1 MLMATMDDMNASF
14 NTPSST
20 QYQAVQKGFA
30 MCGQAPPNS
39 QYTLDKWK
47 EHLEKLSIDAVYKV
61 LLEGNQVC
69 DVDVGDE
76 PGVGHR
82 TPTAATIQGDS
93 VSPSG
98 GETPETITRYNRMMH
113 RVADLFDD
121 DTEAT
126 YDVDPLAATAG
137 SSGYD
142 SGSDEGG
149 EGGGGCS
156 DDGEPHDAGGTC
168 EWFPTASQQSQ

>member
-39 QYTLDKWK
+39 QYTMDKWK

-61 LLEGNQVC
+61 LLEGKQVC
-69 DVDVGDE
+69 DVDVE
-76 PGVGHR
+76 VQPGVDDG
-82 TPTAATIQGDS
+82 TPTAATIDGDS

-98 GETPETITRYNRMMH
+98 GATPESMTRYQPIMR

-149 EGGGGCS
+149 EGGWGCS
-156 DDGEPHDAGGTC
+156 ENGEPNAVGGTC
-168 EWFPTASQQSQ
+168 EWVPTASQQSQ